1 MVRMKQK
8 LNSCIPT
15 YKAALEAC
23 YGHEVSEQ
31 EAFNALLEQT
41 ELIRVLDEIDRAL
54 SISKSEQGQ
63 NGGVL

>member
-1 MVRMKQK
+1 MKQK
-8 LNSCIPT
+8 LNSCIQT

-54 SISKSEQGQ
+54 SAVKDEQGK

>member
-1 MVRMKQK
+1 MKTNKFMTYQM
-8 LNSCIPT
+8 

-41 ELIRVLDEIDRAL
+41 ELIRVLDEIDRSL
-54 SISKSEQGQ
+54 SAVKDEQGK

>member
-1 MVRMKQK
+1 MKQK
-8 LNSCIPT
+8 QNSCIQT

-41 ELIRVLDEIDRAL
+41 ELIRVLDEIDRSL
-54 SISKSEQGQ
+54 SAVKDEQGK

>member
-1 MVRMKQK
+1 MKTNKFMTYQ
-8 LNSCIPT
+8 T

-41 ELIRVLDEIDRAL
+41 ELIRVHDEIDRSL
-54 SISKSEQGQ
+54 SAVKDEQGK

>member
-1 MVRMKQK
+1 MKTNKFMTYQ
-8 LNSCIPT
+8 T
-15 YKAALEAC
+15 YKVALEAC

-41 ELIRVLDEIDRAL
+41 ELIRVLDEIDRSL
-54 SISKSEQGQ
+54 SAVKDEQGK

>member
-1 MVRMKQK
+1 M
-8 LNSCIPT
+8 
-15 YKAALEAC
+15 EAC

-41 ELIRVLDEIDRAL
+41 ALIRVLDEIDRSLFA
-54 SISKSEQGQ
+54 IKNEQGK

>member
-1 MVRMKQK
+1 MKTNKFMTYQ
-8 LNSCIPT
+8 T

-41 ELIRVLDEIDRAL
+41 ELIRVLDEIDRSL
-54 SISKSEQGQ
+54 SAVKDEQGK

>member
-1 MVRMKQK
+1 MTYQM
-8 LNSCIPT
+8 
-15 YKAALEAC
+15 YKAALEVC

-41 ELIRVLDEIDRAL
+41 ELIRVLDEIDRSL
-54 SISKSEQGQ
+54 SAVKDEQEK

>member
-1 MVRMKQK
+1 MKQK
-8 LNSCIPT
+8 LNSCVLT

-41 ELIRVLDEIDRAL
+41 ELIRVLDEIDRSL
-54 SISKSEQGQ
+54 SAVKDEQGK